1 MSRVEV
7 AAGGLDQICGTF
19 SARAKQVAL
28 ACPEEGLASVLCL
41 VREWRAK
48 ADEDENWCV
57 SLIT

>member
-1 MSRVEV
+1 VEV